1 MPVPHGSGVI
11 LAAILAG
18 EQRSPKPRRTRRAAR
33 REAAA
38 QWRAVLPSAV
48 PAQTGRVVRAPGAS
62 LDR

>member
-18 EQRSPKPRRTRRAAR
+18 EQRGQKPHRTRRAAR
-33 REAAA
+33 REASG

-48 PAQTGRVVRAPGAS
+48 PARTGRFVPVPGAS